1 MNVLQVPI
9 IDEFWV
15 PPADPAAQNRSTDFA
30 INMGFGE
37 CLARHRLEHN

>member
-15 PPADPAAQNRSTDFA
+15 APQDPAAQPRSQEFA
-30 INMGFGE
+30 ITMGFGSSW
-37 CLARHRLEHN
+37 LVIIY